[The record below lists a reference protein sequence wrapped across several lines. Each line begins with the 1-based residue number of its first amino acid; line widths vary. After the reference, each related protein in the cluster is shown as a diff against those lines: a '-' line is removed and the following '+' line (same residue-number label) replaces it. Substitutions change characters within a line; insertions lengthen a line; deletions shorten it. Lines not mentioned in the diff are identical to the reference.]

1 MGAKIT
7 PLYRVAKLRR
17 PSPQPKQHEHR
28 CPLCEKIT
36 IETDEVCGMW
46 MDHVFACVPCLETYL
61 LCLEL
66 EMDVT
71 LD

>member
-1 MGAKIT
+1 MQAKTT
-7 PLYRVAKLRR
+7 PMSDASKSRKLSQR
-17 PSPQPKQHEHR
+17 PKQHEHR

-46 MDHVFACVPCLETYL
+46 IDHVFACVPCLETYL

-71 LD
+71 LG